1 MSTTTLQRGDAM
13 NFALLRN
20 WTGELETGVTKFA
33 RNKNTGILTVTDM
46 PVFRTGTFR
55 DSWGEQ
61 STWESIHMHQMV
73 SHFELLK
80 NSGALPD
87 VPVREGHFTGIKGLI
102 GHHTSLR
109 VEKMKSKVDGKDYD
123 YLLATYEITEPEAQ
137 GKIERGTWRNRSS
150 EIGQYNTN
158 DEAAYWPVYMGF
170 AYVDI
175 PAVEGLNGFA
185 KDAQTPGDG
194 PILLTDKDTAV
205 TTPQTPA
212 PAEPTTPAT
221 PPVPPTPP
229 APAPT
234 PAPHAAPA
242 APQAFSLHGQNT
254 TDYTAVQAHITAL
267 EGFQKETR
275 DTARKAFVTGL
286 MDSNKILASAKDST
300 EKLVLSLNDEQ
311 FADYQASFAAA
322 TAVPQLGAVH
332 GAPAPTDGA
341 PTQVDQAKQDLE
353 NAKAQVKMHRSSGVK
368 PEQLKEM
375 ASYKKLVAAGLESA

>member
-1 MSTTTLQRGDAM
+1 M
-13 NFALLRN
+13 NFALVRS
-20 WTGELETGVTKFA
+20 WAGELESGVTKFE
-33 RNKNTGILTVTDM
+33 RNKKTGALLVTDM
-46 PVFRTGTFR
+46 PVFRSGTFR

-109 VEKMKSKVDGKDYD
+109 VEKMTSKVDGKEYD
-123 YLLATYEITEPEAQ
+123 YLLASYEITEPEAQ

-221 PPVPPTPP
+221 PPAPPTPP

-234 PAPHAAPA
+234 PTAHAAPA
-242 APQAFSLHGQNT
+242 APQAFSINGQNT
-254 TDYTAVQAHITAL
+254 TDYNAVQAHIVAL

-275 DTARKAFVTGL
+275 EAARRAFVTSLIEG
-286 MDSNKILASAKDST
+286 NKILASAKDDT
-300 EKLVLSLNDEQ
+300 EALVLSLNDEQ
-311 FADYQASFAAA
+311 FASYQKSFAAA
-322 TAVPQLGAVH
+322 PVIPQLGAVH
-332 GAPAPTDGA
+332 GAPPPQGGA
-341 PTQVDQAKQDLE
+341 PSMVDAAADAIE
-353 NAKAQVKMHRSSGVK
+353 VAKAQVKMHRASNMR
-368 PEQLKEM
+368 PEHLKAT
-375 ASYKKLVAAGLESA
+375 ASYQKLVAAGLEPA